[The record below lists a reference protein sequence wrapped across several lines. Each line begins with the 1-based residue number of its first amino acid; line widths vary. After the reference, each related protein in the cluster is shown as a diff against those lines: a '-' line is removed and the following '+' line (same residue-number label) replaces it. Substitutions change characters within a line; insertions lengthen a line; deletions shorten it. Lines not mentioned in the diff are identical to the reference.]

1 MTAADAAYKVLADA
15 GEPLHYKEIT
25 DRILV
30 AGLWTTA
37 GRTPWSTVGKTITDE
52 IKRDGPKSRFVKGAP
67 GVFAV
72 REILAEPTSSTPG
85 EPSRPGPKS
94 PSRQMTFL
102 DAAEHVRPVMTAAN
116 AAYRVLADAAEPLHY
131 KEITDRILAAGSW
144 TTDGRTPW
152 STVAARIADE
162 IKRDGSKSRFV
173 KRAPGVFAVRE
184 IVAGPA
190 SSRPGEASRPA
201 PKPPGR
207 QMTFLDAAERV
218 LQGLNVGARM
228 HYGEV
233 TKRALETGLIV
244 TKGKTPESTMLAL
257 VTIDVRRRDESG
269 DPQRFVNR
277 RGMIGLAEKLPVG
290 IAGQIREH
298 NVKARTELLRRAK
311 EGTAG
316 DFEKLVESLLHALG
330 FEEVERTKMG
340 TDGGV
345 DVRGT
350 LVVGDV
356 VRIRMAVQAK
366 KLTSDNVLRP
376 VVQQL
381 RGALGANEQGLI
393 ITTSGFSKGAR
404 EEAAR
409 TGVSPVALMDG
420 QQLAVLLAKHQVG
433 AGRREHVLIVLDPPE
448 SGNESS

>member
-1 MTAADAAYKVLADA
+1 MTAANAAYKVLADA

-72 REILAEPTSSTPG
+72 REIIAEPTSSTPG
-85 EPSRPGPKS
+85 EPSRPGPKR
-94 PSRQMTFL
+94 PGRQMTFL
-102 DAAEHVRPVMTAAN
+102 DAAEHVRPVMTAAS
-116 AAYRVLADAAEPLHY
+116 AAYKVLADAREPLHC
-131 KEITDRILAAGSW
+131 KEITDRILVAGLW
-144 TTDGRTPW
+144 TTAGRTPW

-162 IKRDGSKSRFV
+162 IKRDGPESRFV

-184 IVAGPA
+184 IVAEPA
-190 SSRPGEASRPA
+190 SSTPGEPSRPA
-201 PKPPGR
+201 PRPPR
-207 QMTFLDAAERV
+207 HQMTFLDAAEHV
-218 LQGLNVGARM
+218 LQGLNVGARK
-228 HYGEV
+228 HYGEI
-233 TKRALETGLIV
+233 TKRAIETGLIV

-257 VTIDVRRRDESG
+257 VTIDIRSRDERG

-290 IAGQIREH
+290 IAEQIRKH
-298 NVKARTELLRRAK
+298 NVKARNELLKRAK

-381 RGALGANEQGLI
+381 RGALGATNRDSLSQPAG
-393 ITTSGFSKGAR
+393 SAKG
-404 EEAAR
+404 
-409 TGVSPVALMDG
+409 
-420 QQLAVLLAKHQVG
+420 LAK
-433 AGRREHVLIVLDPPE
+433 RRRAPACLQSRSWTANSWLYCLPSIR
-448 SGNESS
+448 